1 MQSVYTTRE
10 KILLG
15 TIAGYLLLNQGFTQ
29 LRMPPVGPGIP
40 IGEFVLAV
48 SFLGVSIPKIVV
60 RLNRVLWVLPFLI
73 WWVYGIA
80 RALAGVPQYGPWALR
95 DASQV
100 IDSLFLVIGFALA
113 TNPAKL
119 DRFFHWFYL
128 VFFVGG
134 VYALTFPAEKFLAEY
149 SPHITAAAG
158 YSVPLLFSYTNSATL
173 LMTAAPMLVL
183 LRGPYPRGRMRYLW
197 AALFLMVPIAV
208 MQSRTAYVLLISV
221 PGFFLIF
228 HRKILSKWMLALS
241 CALLLL
247 VIVFASGIEIKGRL
261 GQRFSPEFVAQHFST
276 LSGTSENTELSGAA
290 AGIGQRIGWWR
301 QIGTRLTRTPA
312 SLIFG
317 LGYGM
322 PLVDFTLAGGMKVRE
337 PHNSY
342 ISVLARLGVLGAL
355 LWTCMH
361 VTLFWTWLSGFRL
374 ARRRGWKVDEARLLV
389 LALFCFVVLLTAIG
403 EDAMEKTFNTAPYY
417 FFWSVVVAY
426 VSHLRA
432 LAARIPDAS
441 EEPFPLDGTVSGGK
455 QRTYV
460 A

>member
-134 VYALTFPAEKFLAEY
+134 VYA
-149 SPHITAAAG
+149 
-158 YSVPLLFSYTNSATL
+158 
-173 LMTAAPMLVL
+173 
-183 LRGPYPRGRMRYLW
+183 
-197 AALFLMVPIAV
+197 
-208 MQSRTAYVLLISV
+208 
-221 PGFFLIF
+221 
-228 HRKILSKWMLALS
+228 
-241 CALLLL
+241 
-247 VIVFASGIEIKGRL
+247 
-261 GQRFSPEFVAQHFST
+261 
-276 LSGTSENTELSGAA
+276 
-290 AGIGQRIGWWR
+290 
-301 QIGTRLTRTPA
+301 
-312 SLIFG
+312 
-317 LGYGM
+317 
-322 PLVDFTLAGGMKVRE
+322 
-337 PHNSY
+337 
-342 ISVLARLGVLGAL
+342 
-355 LWTCMH
+355 
-361 VTLFWTWLSGFRL
+361 
-374 ARRRGWKVDEARLLV
+374 
-389 LALFCFVVLLTAIG
+389 
-403 EDAMEKTFNTAPYY
+403 
-417 FFWSVVVAY
+417 
-426 VSHLRA
+426 
-432 LAARIPDAS
+432 
-441 EEPFPLDGTVSGGK
+441 
-455 QRTYV
+455 
-460 A
+460 